1 MYRDSPYRSLIT
13 TIERLEMVANVSDLA
28 RTADRSG
35 LVKTRIALIDALGD
49 DAN

>member
-13 TIERLEMVANVSDLA
+13 TIVRLEMVANVSVLA

-35 LVKTRIALIDALGD
+35 LAETRIALIEL
-49 DAN
+49 